1 MIFNCLKKDKE
12 DLQLGYYDNDIFVN
26 EPSNNKLQMDCVGE
40 LSINEW
46 NGQKKLQIVVDKM
59 EIKCYNR
66 PCKDDLF

>member
-12 DLQLGYYDNDIFVN
+12 DLQLGHYENDIFVS

-59 EIKCYNR
+59 EIKCYNK